1 MIISSPVYAVV
12 STKELGTISGDLIFS
27 YGVRRKYST
36 TIKVAYAD
44 TTEFFTVD
52 GGRFTTDI
60 PIEEIA
66 QAFSDMSERRDESG
80 NVIPATVDMLDDGT
94 RDFHLHHNDDDDVS
108 DKMTSLTDIDQVE
121 DNDPSYNHYHGWS
134 ETNSV

>member
-27 YGVRRKYST
+27 YGVRRRHST

-44 TTEFFTVD
+44 TTNFFTVD
-52 GGRFTTDI
+52 GGRCTTDT

-66 QAFSDMSERRDESG
+66 QAFSDMSERRDGSG
-80 NVIPATVDMLDDGT
+80 NVIPATVDMLNDGI
-94 RDFHLHHNDDDDVS
+94 RDFHLHTNDRDDVS
-108 DKMTSLTDIDQVE
+108 DKITSLTDPDQVE

-134 ETNSV
+134 EANSV

>member
-27 YGVRRKYST
+27 YGVRRKHST

-44 TTEFFTVD
+44 TTEFFTVE
-52 GGRFTTDI
+52 GGRIAPDT
-60 PIEEIA
+60 PIDDIA
-66 QAFSDMSERRDESG
+66 QAFSNLSDNRDECG
-80 NVIPATVDMLDDGT
+80 NVIPATIDMLENAERG
-94 RDFHLHHNDDDDVS
+94 FHLHANDRDDVS
-108 DKMTSLTDIDQVE
+108 DKITSLTDPDQVE
-121 DNDPSYNHYHGWS
+121 DNDPSYSHYHGWS